1 MSNEYDEK
9 TKATAELAAEDTN
22 SNQGEMINASGHK
35 QELERNFS
43 LLSICAVAVTTGN
56 TWIAQGG
63 SVVTALSNGGLAGTI
78 YELYVL
84 SPHRSSMTFQGVNV
98 VMVNLY
104 PIALLSRSA
113 TGSSLL
119 LLLNWHLVC
128 LLPVVS
134 TIGQLLLLV
143 AMVAFVVSLPVGGI
157 VWLGSWVPLRCL

>member
-9 TKATAELAAEDTN
+9 TKATAELSADDTN

-63 SVVTALSNGGLAGTI
+63 SLVAALANGGLAGTI

-84 SPHRSSMTFQGVNV
+84 SP
-98 VMVNLY
+98 
-104 PIALLSRSA
+104 
-113 TGSSLL
+113 
-119 LLLNWHLVC
+119 LN
-128 LLPVVS
+128 
-134 TIGQLLLLV
+134 TK
-143 AMVAFVVSLPVGGI
+143 
-157 VWLGSWVPLRCL
+157 

>member
-22 SNQGEMINASGHK
+22 SNQGEMVNASGHK

-78 YELYVL
+78 YELYVF
-84 SPHRSSMTFQGVNV
+84 SP
-98 VMVNLY
+98 
-104 PIALLSRSA
+104 PD
-113 TGSSLL
+113 
-119 LLLNWHLVC
+119 
-128 LLPVVS
+128 
-134 TIGQLLLLV
+134 
-143 AMVAFVVSLPVGGI
+143 
-157 VWLGSWVPLRCL
+157 